1 MLLPLIAS
9 GAIALGPAPAKT
21 PSHFLLSC
29 TGDNYS
35 HHSGKDD
42 FERRPW
48 STTYDVDLKSGTFFA
63 TSLRKTLK
71 IDGVRAREIDLMV
84 RASDGGLNT
93 LVYYEDAGIL
103 VGRTLVGSPQTGFF
117 TVETQ
122 AHCTISPAPG

>member
-9 GAIALGPAPAKT
+9 GAIALGAAPAK
-21 PSHFLLSC
+21 PPGHFLLSC
-29 TGDNYS
+29 AGDNYS

-48 STTYDVDLKSGTFFA
+48 SMTYDVDLKSGTFFA

-71 IDGVRAREIDLMV
+71 IDAVRTGEIDLLD
-84 RASDGGLNT
+84 RGSDVALNT
-93 LVYYEDAGIL
+93 LIYYEDAGVL
-103 VGRTLVGSPQTGFF
+103 VGRTLVGSPQTGYF